1 MEELIL
7 KYLPIV
13 VVVIYICIQCKVFV
27 TEGKL
32 RDTKEEILKSV
43 KEDYATKEIAE
54 NIKDDIREIKQ
65 ELINLNEFI
74 RNKS

>member
-7 KYLPIV
+7 KYLPIA

-74 RNKS
+74 RNKA